1 MPKEETKN
9 SDADIEAKKAVEDT
23 VEKKDDSVEEKTEV
37 KDESETKTPEKE
49 KTSSV
54 SETKETA
61 TTKHEGEKEVKTGE
75 KEAKTDEKQAI
86 PPETNVA
93 PPETNVAG
101 EEAVARKVSKK
112 PKWGVA
118 HIFASKNNTI
128 IHVTDLTGA
137 ETVALVSGGQVVK
150 TSKDESS
157 PYAAMQAAQLC
168 AEKLKE
174 RGFEG
179 VHIMVRATGGI
190 RQRNP
195 GPGAQ
200 ASIRALTRA
209 GLRIGRIDDVTPV
222 PHDGCKKKGGRRG
235 RRV

>member
-1 MPKEETKN
+1 MPKEETKQT
-9 SDADIEAKKAVEDT
+9 DVDIKEKPADKV
-23 VEKKDDSVEEKTEV
+23 VEEKTTDAS
-37 KDESETKTPEKE
+37 KETK
-49 KTSSV
+49 S
-54 SETKETA
+54 
-61 TTKHEGEKEVKTGE
+61 
-75 KEAKTDEKQAI
+75 TDEKVKTEEK
-86 PPETNVA
+86 PTETVEKTEKTEDSA
-93 PPETNVAG
+93 EKPADSETPVVG
-101 EEAVARKVSKK
+101 EEALVRKVIKK

-118 HIFASKNNTI
+118 HIYASKNNTI
-128 IHVTDLTGA
+128 LHVTDLTGA

-209 GLRIGRIDDVTPV
+209 GLRIGRIEDVTPV